1 MASAAPL
8 LRGARPSDAVQAE
21 AAPRPPQAAAVD
33 RFIDRFGL
41 FQWKVCA
48 VVGAM
53 VYGPAGWIMLPVFVN
68 PLLTDAAPETFTAD
82 RLALLGS
89 LFFAGWAVGAPS
101 FSAVADRVGRKRL
114 LLCLLPLCI
123 LAGCLP
129 SLPEAALHWLPPT
142 VFGQPRFFLL
152 HAASRFLLVS
162 VETVCRSHVLRLSE
176 TVSSQGF
183 GIGACACGYVWMMEW
198 LPGAARAH
206 VTVAMNCIW
215 AVVAIGLA
223 GLAALLNAHRLS
235 WRLLPLAASA
245 PFVPVWLLCAFAVPE
260 SARWL
265 MQTDQIARAELSLR
279 SMSATNG
286 SPLPPDFQW
295 PWARR
300 ASATEVGDALP
311 AVPAKA
317 APASAVWTWT
327 LIGHSAVLF
336 LCWFTA
342 TLVYC
347 QPHTSPA
354 CTI

>member
-1 MASAAPL
+1 M
-8 LRGARPSDAVQAE
+8 
-21 AAPRPPQAAAVD
+21 
-33 RFIDRFGL
+33 
-41 FQWKVCA
+41 
-48 VVGAM
+48 
-53 VYGPAGWIMLPVFVN
+53 
-68 PLLTDAAPETFTAD
+68 
-82 RLALLGS
+82 
-89 LFFAGWAVGAPS
+89 
-101 FSAVADRVGRKRL
+101 
-114 LLCLLPLCI
+114 
-123 LAGCLP
+123 
-129 SLPEAALHWLPPT
+129 
-142 VFGQPRFFLL
+142 
-152 HAASRFLLVS
+152 
-162 VETVCRSHVLRLSE
+162 
-176 TVSSQGF
+176 
-183 GIGACACGYVWMMEW
+183 WMMEW

-245 PFVPVWLLCAFAVPE
+245 PFVLVWLLCAFAVPE

-265 MQTDQIARAELSLR
+265 MQTNQIARAELSLR
-279 SMSATNG
+279 SMSTTNG
-286 SPLPPDFQW
+286 KPLPPDFQW

-300 ASATEVGDALP
+300 ASATEAGDALP

-317 APASAVWTWT
+317 APAPAVWTWT

>member
-1 MASAAPL
+1 
-8 LRGARPSDAVQAE
+8 
-21 AAPRPPQAAAVD
+21 
-33 RFIDRFGL
+33 
-41 FQWKVCA
+41 
-48 VVGAM
+48 
-53 VYGPAGWIMLPVFVN
+53 
-68 PLLTDAAPETFTAD
+68 
-82 RLALLGS
+82 
-89 LFFAGWAVGAPS
+89 
-101 FSAVADRVGRKRL
+101 
-114 LLCLLPLCI
+114 
-123 LAGCLP
+123 
-129 SLPEAALHWLPPT
+129 
-142 VFGQPRFFLL
+142 
-152 HAASRFLLVS
+152 
-162 VETVCRSHVLRLSE
+162 
-176 TVSSQGF
+176 
-183 GIGACACGYVWMMEW
+183 MEW

-245 PFVPVWLLCAFAVPE
+245 PFVLVWLLCAFAVPE

-265 MQTDQIARAELSLR
+265 MQTNQIARAELSLR
-279 SMSATNG
+279 SMSTTNG
-286 SPLPPDFQW
+286 KPLPPDFQW

-300 ASATEVGDALP
+300 ASATEAGDALP

-317 APASAVWTWT
+317 ALAPAVWTWT